1 MEANKYTQM
10 QRSKYEENAG
20 RWSITNRDPVV
31 GSFDSH
37 NNWEEYEYLF
47 ANIGNS
53 ASDTPDALDA
63 PNKFAQMRVLDF
75 GCGPGRNIVK
85 YNGRFRQIDGA
96 DISAKNLENAVKW
109 MLFNRINPTNNLY
122 LCNGYNL
129 ENITGDIY
137 DLVISTIVMQ
147 HICVY
152 DIRKNYFREFYR
164 ILKDGG
170 FISIQMGF
178 GIPEQSRKN
187 TVSYY
192 TNNYDATGTNGQCD
206 VAVSNPNELKQDLAE
221 IGFRNFRYIIGKTGP
236 GDSHP
241 AWIYFS
247 AQK

>member
-10 QRSKYEENAG
+10 QRSKYEENANA
-20 RWSITNRDPVV
+20 WTVSNRDPVV

-47 ANIGNS
+47 TNICS
-53 ASDTPDALDA
+53 SDLSSD
-63 PNKFAQMRVLDF
+63 KFADMHVLDF

-109 MLFNRINPTNNLY
+109 MQFNKINLNNNLY

-129 ENITGDIY
+129 ENIPGDVY
-137 DLVISTIVMQ
+137 DLIISTIVMQ

-152 DIRKNYFREFYR
+152 DIRKNYFREFHR
-164 ILKDGG
+164 ILKKDG
-170 FISIQMGF
+170 FISMQMGF

-206 VAVSNPNELKQDLAE
+206 VAISNPNELKQDLAE

-236 GDSHP
+236 GDAHP
-241 AWIYFS
+241 FWIYFS